1 MDAEERELYELL
13 LELDALEEI
22 LEDLTNHGVQSLGQL
37 EQRLSEDV
45 IDEELVQMI
54 QRLRASGIE
63 TVHDVERLLAELE
76 ATIAEPSAPGT
87 DWYEPN

>member
-22 LEDLTNHGVQSLGQL
+22 LEDLTNHGVQSLGEL

-76 ATIAEPSAPGT
+76 ATIAEPGAPGT